1 MEGKQNRCLDA
12 LQFMQLTYLYL
23 IYCRVPQP
31 TGAGE
36 AVSDK
41 AFTVPT
47 AVGAQTMPSFN
58 PATINLHDLVA
69 LQRLKHPEL
78 NKVAKFHNQKAAGTN
93 EAIIKCLRALAMS
106 TPPSAVPI
114 PPPPALA
121 APIPPS
127 SHQSQVSASIPAPP
141 QLTVNSLHYPYYH
154 APTYQYTQF

>member
-1 MEGKQNRCLDA
+1 
-12 LQFMQLTYLYL
+12 MQLTYLYL

-41 AFTVPT
+41 AFTAPT
-47 AVGAQTMPSFN
+47 AVGAQTMPLFN
-58 PATINLHDLVA
+58 PAAIDLHDLVA
-69 LQRLKHPEL
+69 LQRLKRPEL

-93 EAIIKCLRALAMS
+93 EAIIKCLCALGMS

-127 SHQSQVSASIPAPP
+127 PHQSQVSASIPAPP